1 MDRQRIEQVREDLYR
16 IAGELAD
23 IAIELLE
30 EAIGRGDSWID
41 LQGRATASDES
52 EDYGYS
58 AEAERESP
66 MSFSKRV
73 SPEMRRVSPEM
84 RRKRVKINEGSVEAF
99 ERRVTRARHAVER
112 AIAILSTIDR

>member
-30 EAIGRGDSWID
+30 EAVGRGDSWID

-58 AEAERESP
+58 AEQESP
-66 MSFSKRV
+66 TPFSERV
-73 SPEMRRVSPEM
+73 SPGM